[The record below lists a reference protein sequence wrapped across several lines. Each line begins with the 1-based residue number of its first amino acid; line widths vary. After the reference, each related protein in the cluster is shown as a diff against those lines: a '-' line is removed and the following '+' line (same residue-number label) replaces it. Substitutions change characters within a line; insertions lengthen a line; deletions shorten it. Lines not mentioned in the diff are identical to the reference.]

1 MRPTN
6 LTEGSSL
13 RALTGLAMPMLVG
26 AVLQNLQSL
35 IDLFWVGRLGPT
47 AVASVAMS
55 GTVLMI
61 LFPMLMGVSTG
72 TVALVARATGAGRPQ
87 DASAAAGQSL
97 ALALILGGASAVLGL
112 LFSRDLFRLLG
123 AAPDVV
129 AGGSAYL
136 RVSLLGSFT
145 VFALFI
151 GNAALQGAGDAVTPM
166 WIMGVANVV
175 NMVLDP
181 LFIFGLGPVPAMG
194 VRGAAIAT
202 VLAQGVA
209 ACLSLSHLLGGR
221 GRLHVRLAQWRPDLA
236 LSWRILRIGIPNSGQ
251 MVSRSLVSAVMMA
264 IVASCGTAA
273 VAAYGIGLRLHM
285 IIMMPAFAIG
295 GAVATMVGQNLGAGR
310 PQRARR
316 AAWLGTGVDAAFM
329 AVAALVLA
337 LAAPTIIRVFN
348 ADPEVVSIGS
358 RYLRIVSPFYVFS
371 ALGIVLGRALNGAGD
386 TIGPMVITIVCL
398 WGLQAPLALWF
409 AQLWQPA
416 TQGIWWAMSATM
428 TLQALLTAAWFETG
442 RWMKARV

>member
-1 MRPTN
+1 
-6 LTEGSSL
+6 
-13 RALTGLAMPMLVG
+13 
-26 AVLQNLQSL
+26 
-35 IDLFWVGRLGPT
+35 
-47 AVASVAMS
+47 
-55 GTVLMI
+55 
-61 LFPMLMGVSTG
+61 
-72 TVALVARATGAGRPQ
+72 
-87 DASAAAGQSL
+87 
-97 ALALILGGASAVLGL
+97 
-112 LFSRDLFRLLG
+112 
-123 AAPDVV
+123 
-129 AGGSAYL
+129 
-136 RVSLLGSFT
+136 
-145 VFALFI
+145 
-151 GNAALQGAGDAVTPM
+151 
-166 WIMGVANVV
+166 
-175 NMVLDP
+175 
-181 LFIFGLGPVPAMG
+181 
-194 VRGAAIAT
+194 
-202 VLAQGVA
+202 
-209 ACLSLSHLLGGR
+209 
-221 GRLHVRLAQWRPDLA
+221 
-236 LSWRILRIGIPNSGQ
+236 
-251 MVSRSLVSAVMMA
+251 MMA

-409 AQLWQPA
+409 AHLWQPA

-442 RWMKARV
+442 RWMKAPSRPGGGRSPGRRSDGGAGVTGGALARPARHGCRAGWLRRLPRRRLR